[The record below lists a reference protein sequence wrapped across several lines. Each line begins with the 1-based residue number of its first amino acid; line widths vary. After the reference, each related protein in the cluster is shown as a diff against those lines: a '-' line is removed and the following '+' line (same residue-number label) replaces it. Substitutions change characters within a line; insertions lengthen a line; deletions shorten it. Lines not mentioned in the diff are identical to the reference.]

1 MSALTETE
9 TLVRA
14 SYEAF
19 RAGDRAAQER
29 FLAESFTFTSPYDD
43 AIGRDGYFER
53 CWPNH
58 KQVADFEI
66 ERCAVDAEGAFVT
79 YLFTNKDGLA
89 FRNTEYLQ
97 VRGGRIV
104 SADVYF
110 GASYKGGKFVAKT
123 PE

>member
-1 MSALTETE
+1 MTGLSETE

-43 AIGRDGYFER
+43 AIGRDRYFER

-58 KQVADFEI
+58 TRVAEFEI
-66 ERCAVDAEGAFVT
+66 ERCAVDADGAFVT
-79 YLFTNKDGLA
+79 YLFTNKDGSA
-89 FRNTEYLQ
+89 FRNSEYLR
-97 VRGGRIV
+97 VSDGRIV

-110 GASYKGGKFVAKT
+110 GASYNGGRFVAKSSK
-123 PE
+123 